1 MPQEFDLSRF
11 DNEGIEGAIRRHQE
25 QGATDRPL
33 YHALLAERSRRN
45 SKYLNIEKTIDLL
58 IRTARKKT
66 YTTYKQ
72 VTEANGIDFSKVRYQ
87 AGKHL
92 DEIIDLCHSRGWPLL
107 SALCVKQNEVN
118 SGDLSGDSLKGFVAG
133 VRRHNIPVT
142 DAHEFLKSTQT
153 ACFEWAEK
161 N

>member
-45 SKYLNIEKTIDLL
+45 SKYLNIEKTIELL
-58 IRTARKKT
+58 IQTARQKT

-142 DAHEFLKSTQT
+142 DAHEVLKSTQT
-153 ACFEWAEK
+153 ACFVWAEK